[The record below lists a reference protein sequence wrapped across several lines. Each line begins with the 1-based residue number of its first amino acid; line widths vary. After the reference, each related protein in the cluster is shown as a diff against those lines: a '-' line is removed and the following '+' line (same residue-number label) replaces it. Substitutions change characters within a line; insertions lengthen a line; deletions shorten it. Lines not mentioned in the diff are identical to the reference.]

1 MLTPVILMN
10 VILVFITVLLLVA
23 ERLLVTYGA
32 CTIQVKK
39 ENATR
44 EIVVNGGG
52 TLLSALADNKVEIS
66 SACGGRGTCGYCK
79 CKVVEGGGELLPT
92 EEIFMSRQEKAEHM
106 RLACQ
111 VKVKGNLTIVIP
123 NFLTVVKQM
132 VANRKFDALKRWKV
146 TIR

>member
-39 ENATR
+39 ESATR

-132 VANRKFDALKRWKV
+132 VANRKFDASKRWKV